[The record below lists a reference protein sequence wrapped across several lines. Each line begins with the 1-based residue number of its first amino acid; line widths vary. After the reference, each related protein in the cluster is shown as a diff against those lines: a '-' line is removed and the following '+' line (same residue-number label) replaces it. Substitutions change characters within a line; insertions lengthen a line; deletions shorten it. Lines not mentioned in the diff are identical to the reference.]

1 MCVFILLQATQTLT
15 DAVNNNTDINP
26 DSMNN
31 QEFYDAAWEEYE
43 ANKTGPL
50 SHAWGN
56 HIVFTSLQDL
66 DPQFDSIAD
75 SLEAQEPLAHLP
87 RIYAENSVL
96 VDGFLEQRRILSSQ
110 YRNAEAG
117 IVEITFGG
125 ATAVPVA
132 LQKPVSRGTIF
143 INSTNP
149 DPSIAPLIDF
159 NTIANPIDAIVL
171 TRALQKAR
179 AFMSTASVESLE
191 PVELSPGPTVESD
204 VEIEAALRE
213 SLLNPS
219 FDHPVGTAAML
230 PQELGGVVDSS
241 LRVYGVE
248 GLWVVDASVM
258 PLLPAAHTQATVY
271 AVAEYAADL
280 IKAART

>member
-1 MCVFILLQATQTLT
+1 MLT
-15 DAVNNNTDINP
+15 DAVNNNTEINP
-26 DSMNN
+26 DSMSN
-31 QEFYDAAWEEYE
+31 QDFYDAAWEEYK

-66 DPQFDSIAD
+66 DSQFESIAD
-75 SLEAQEPLAHLP
+75 SLEAQEPLAYLP
-87 RIYAENSVL
+87 RIYAENPVL
-96 VDGFLEQRRILSSQ
+96 VDGFLEQRRVLSSQ
-110 YRNAEAG
+110 FRNAEAG

-159 NTIANPIDAIVL
+159 NTISNPIDAIVL

-179 AFMSTASVESLE
+179 AFMSMASVESLD

-204 VEIEAALRE
+204 VEIETALRE
-213 SLLNPS
+213 SLLSPS

-230 PQELGGVVDSS
+230 PRELGGVVDSY
-241 LRVYGVE
+241 LRVHGVE

-280 IKAART
+280 IKAARA